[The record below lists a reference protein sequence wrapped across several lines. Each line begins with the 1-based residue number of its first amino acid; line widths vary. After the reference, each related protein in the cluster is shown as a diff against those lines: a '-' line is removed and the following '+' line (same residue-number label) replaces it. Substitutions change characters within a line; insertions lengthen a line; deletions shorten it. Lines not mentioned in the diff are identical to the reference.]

1 MYLLDTNVISEMKRI
16 KSGKANQGVV
26 NWLYGKPTALL
37 YTCEI
42 VVMEL
47 QRGILLKE
55 RKDPVQA
62 HHLKLWLD
70 EILAT
75 MFENRILTIDKRT
88 TQLCA
93 SFHVPNPRPE
103 NDTWIASI
111 AKANELILVTRNI
124 KDFQD
129 LPIKVIN
136 PFS

>member
-1 MYLLDTNVISEMKRI
+1 MYLLDTNVISETRKI
-16 KSGKANQGVV
+16 KSGKVNQGVLR
-26 NWLYGKPTALL
+26 WLNDKPTALL

-42 VVMEL
+42 VMMEI
-47 QRGILLKE
+47 QRGILLIQ

-62 HHLKLWLD
+62 EYLQRWFDKT
-70 EILAT
+70 IIPR
-75 MFENRILTIDKRT
+75 FENRVLTINKRA

-93 SFHVPNPRPE
+93 SFHVPNPRHE

-136 PFS
+136 PFN

>member
-1 MYLLDTNVISEMKRI
+1 
-16 KSGKANQGVV
+16 
-26 NWLYGKPTALL
+26 
-37 YTCEI
+37 
-42 VVMEL
+42 MEL

-55 RKDPVQA
+55 RKGPVQA

-70 EILAT
+70 KILAT
-75 MFENRILTIDKRT
+75 IFENRILTIDKRT

-93 SFHVPNPRPE
+93 SFHVPNPRSE

-111 AKANELILVTRNI
+111 AKANELILATRNI